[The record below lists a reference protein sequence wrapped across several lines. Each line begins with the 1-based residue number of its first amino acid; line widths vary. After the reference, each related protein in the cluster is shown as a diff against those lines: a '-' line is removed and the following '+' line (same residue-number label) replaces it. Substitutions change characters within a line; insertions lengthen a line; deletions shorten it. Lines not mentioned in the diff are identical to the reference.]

1 MPMASNSIRDPAA
14 FLIVTAL
21 LILALVLG
29 REVLMPLAL
38 ATILAFILAP
48 VVRFPID
55 HRACAWASKPCGVGC
70 WPKEPCKTAGR
81 VSSRSTNPDI
91 AAIASAN
98 SFRSTAPSTG
108 GSRNAAP
115 VYHPA
120 RLYLRRDQSA
130 DAPAI
135 CRVGIDV

>member
-1 MPMASNSIRDPAA
+1 MPMASNSIRDLAA

-21 LILALVLG
+21 LILALVLD

-48 VVRFPID
+48 AVRFPID

-70 WPKEPCKTAGR
+70 RPKEPCKTAGR

-91 AAIASAN
+91 AAIEAN